1 VQADEADGYQREKCT
16 SRTRTRGVAGN
27 LWDHEGKA
35 GQPGV
40 EAVAGAGLKRV
51 LLTMSESCLGTTP
64 RCGVRHD
71 TGACLR
77 CRDSD

>member
-1 VQADEADGYQREKCT
+1 MAISYQGVVP
-16 SRTRTRGVAGN
+16 TRRMAGN
-27 LWDHEGKA
+27 LWDHEDKA
-35 GQPGV
+35 ALRASRV
-40 EAVAGAGLKRV
+40 SKREAVAGAGLKRV

-77 CRDSD
+77 RRDSD